1 MALFFFFFGG
11 RTDGRT
17 DGRDGRQGDMA
28 ETMFIS
34 RRSVIHP
41 HNLPALLESEDDER
55 ERKGKRGERV
65 REQRRERERESD
77 GETKVHKMLMS

>member
-1 MALFFFFFGG
+1 
-11 RTDGRT
+11 
-17 DGRDGRQGDMA
+17 MA

-65 REQRRERERESD
+65 REQRREREGERESD

>member
-1 MALFFFFFGG
+1 
-11 RTDGRT
+11 
-17 DGRDGRQGDMA
+17 MA
-28 ETMFIS
+28 ETMVIS

-55 ERKGKRGERV
+55 ERKGKRGES
-65 REQRRERERESD
+65 QRAKKGEKEGERESD

>member
-1 MALFFFFFGG
+1 MGG
-11 RTDGRT
+11 T

-28 ETMFIS
+28 WTMVIS

-55 ERKGKRGERV
+55 ERKGKRGER
-65 REQRRERERESD
+65 ESESKGERESD
-77 GETKVHKMLMS
+77 GETKVHKMLTS

>member
-1 MALFFFFFGG
+1 MGG
-11 RTDGRT
+11 GGT

-28 ETMFIS
+28 RTMVIS

-55 ERKGKRGERV
+55 ERKGKRGEK
-65 REQRRERERESD
+65 ESESKGERERRGDKSTQNVNELK
-77 GETKVHKMLMS
+77 GN